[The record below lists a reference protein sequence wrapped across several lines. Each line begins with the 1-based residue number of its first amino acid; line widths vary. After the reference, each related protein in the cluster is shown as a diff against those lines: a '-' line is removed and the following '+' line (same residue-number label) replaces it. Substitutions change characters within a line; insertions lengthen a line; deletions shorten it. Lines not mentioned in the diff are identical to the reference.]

1 MKKFVLTLL
10 CAVGITLAANA
21 AGGGMAF
28 GVNMA
33 HASWANQMGI
43 GAKFQCELVDA
54 FRVEPSFNYYFEN
67 ANWRSWD
74 VNVDFH
80 YVVNVSNKFDVY
92 PLAGL
97 GYSNWKY
104 DLGENTTY
112 NQDRFVFNLGA
123 GGEVALTERIAL
135 TAELRY
141 QLMKDFG
148 QLDTMVGVKYR
159 F

>member
-1 MKKFVLTLL
+1 M
-10 CAVGITLAANA
+10 
-21 AGGGMAF
+21 
-28 GVNMA
+28 
-33 HASWANQMGI
+33 
-43 GAKFQCELVDA
+43 
-54 FRVEPSFNYYFEN
+54 
-67 ANWRSWD
+67 
-74 VNVDFH
+74 
-80 YVVNVSNKFDVY
+80 
-92 PLAGL
+92 AGL